1 METDALK
8 ASWGILNERLAQS
21 EILNKRIIKEMI
33 ASRTRSAH
41 ENLLRS
47 EVVSNIALFLTI
59 LIVPLLKAKGFL
71 IDNQPLFILV
81 ESVLV
86 VALVLNVYLG
96 SSIFRFNIETMKLNK
111 LTECILTY
119 KLWYQRAYWIAGGLV
134 ALFLVPILFLGIF
147 SLSSFIVRVAIGL
160 AIGCFGAYFLHIHSK
175 KNITAIEKGLEELK
189 ELEKELIP

>member
-1 METDALK
+1 METDELK
-8 ASWGILNERLAQS
+8 ASWGILNERLEQS

-33 ASRTRSAH
+33 TSRTRSAH
-41 ENLLRS
+41 ENLLRG
-47 EVVSNIALFLTI
+47 EVVTNMLVFLLIGIA
-59 LIVPLLKAKGFL
+59 PLLKAKGLF
-71 IDNQPLFILV
+71 IDSQALFILA

-86 VALVLNVYLG
+86 VALVLNVYMA

-119 KLWYQRAYWIAGGLV
+119 KLWCRRAYWIAGGLIV
-134 ALFLVPILFLGIF
+134 LCFLIILFLGIF

-160 AIGCFGAYFLHIHSK
+160 VIGCFIAYFLHIHSK

-189 ELEKELIP
+189 ELEKEIS

>member
-41 ENLLRS
+41 ENLLRG
-47 EVVSNIALFLTI
+47 EVVTNILVFL
-59 LIVPLLKAKGFL
+59 LIGIAPLLKAKGFF
-71 IDNQPLFILV
+71 IDSQALFILA

-86 VALVLNVYLG
+86 VALVLNLYMA

-119 KLWYQRAYWIAGGLV
+119 KLWCRRAYWMAGGLIV
-134 ALFLVPILFLGIF
+134 LCFLIILFLGIF

-160 AIGCFGAYFLHIHSK
+160 AIGCFAAYFLHIHSR
-175 KNITAIEKGLEELK
+175 KNITAIEKSLEELK
-189 ELEKELIP
+189 ELEKELC